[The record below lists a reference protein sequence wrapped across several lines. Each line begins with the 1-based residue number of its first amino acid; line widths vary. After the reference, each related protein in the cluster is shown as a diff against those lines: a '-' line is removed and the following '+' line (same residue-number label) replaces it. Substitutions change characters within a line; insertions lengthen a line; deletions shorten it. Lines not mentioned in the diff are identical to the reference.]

1 MANLKQG
8 MSGSEVKDLQEK
20 LISAGY
26 DVGSTKADGV
36 FGQNTL
42 KAVQDFQRDNNL
54 TVDGIAGKNT
64 LGALNNLSSNKSN
77 TGGNNGAQVAGSNAG
92 TAGNNAA
99 PAAAPP
105 TTTETSTF
113 THPSYADV
121 KSDTVIQAENIL
133 KEYEATRPGEWVD
146 PYRDKYMG
154 YLEQYENRDPFSYDF
169 NSDALYQQY
178 KDQYVLQGQMAM
190 MDTMG
195 QAAAMTGGYGNSYA
209 QTVGQQAYN
218 QQLGQLNE
226 IMPELY
232 GMAYDRYNQEG
243 QDMLNMYNAY
253 LGLSERD
260 EASHQNMLDNW
271 YQEMARLTDNANTLY
286 QRDYNDYSTGRS
298 EAFSNY
304 QTGVNQ
310 TFTANENQK
319 DRDLTQEESNKKW
332 DYQYEQDAKAEKE
345 ANYSKLYSLI
355 SSIGYVPSPE
365 ELTAAGMSQKEAN
378 ALKSAYD
385 SGISVGS
392 KTGTETKYAD
402 FDVEEQDKWTKKFAA
417 AKSPAEVE
425 TLAKQMVQAKI
436 NPATAKAWKEDYLG
450 RLEENGYEGNI
461 GTKRKSEIEDWL
473 ISTLT
478 NKNLSSSF
486 DPNRLIQGS
495 GFLTSDAEREYARAI
510 LAELK

>member
-310 TFTANENQK
+310 AFTANENAK
-319 DRDLTQEESNKKW
+319 DREATATENQKTREFNASE
-332 DYQYEQDAKAEKE
+332 AEKE
-345 ANYSKLYSLI
+345 RIWKTDEAKKDREVTVLKATEK
-355 SSIGYVPSPE
+355 SSALDTEDTMKWIKNFEKAADLETLDRYTTALAGIIGPE
-365 ELTAAGMSQKEAN
+365 
-378 ALKSAYD
+378 
-385 SGISVGS
+385 
-392 KTGTETKYAD
+392 
-402 FDVEEQDKWTKKFAA
+402 AA
-417 AKSPAEVE
+417 AIWYDTYAVRFKDE
-425 TLAKQMVQAKI
+425 AKDDVIEQKV
-436 NPATAKAWKEDYLG
+436 TGG
-450 RLEENGYEGNI
+450 RGG
-461 GTKRKSEIEDWL
+461 
-473 ISTLT
+473 
-478 NKNLSSSF
+478 
-486 DPNRLIQGS
+486 GS
-495 GFLTSDAEREYARAI
+495 GTAYYLVY
-510 LAELK
+510 